1 MVPKSATLHI
11 LITDNGSIAIIIKVL
26 FLGDLAQPGYCGE
39 EGSWNKC
46 QRLSAASQGGGF
58 FTGENAMWHQAVRIT
73 VAVTPTWQYW
83 ILNYPFCCT
92 HCRRN
97 SQCFSVGQTIPKIAP
112 CHGGFQPQP
121 IHGSLGRHESAP
133 KWHLN
138 RFSRFCAAHPCDQH
152 TDTQTTLCATYTV
165 TGCIYAMRVTW
176 PKMSKRY

>member
-97 SQCFSVGQTIPKIAP
+97 SQCFSVGQTIPMGDFNPNQYMVPWADMS
-112 CHGGFQPQP
+112 QPP
-121 IHGSLGRHESAP
+121 NGISIGSAV
-133 KWHLN
+133 
-138 RFSRFCAAHPCDQH
+138 FAQH
-152 TDTQTTLCATYTV
+152 IRVTNTQTHRPHYV
-165 TGCIYAMRVTW
+165 QHIR
-176 PKMSKRY
+176 